1 MSMSS
6 ELGLSGLMTS
16 LTQRRFL
23 RNLAVKGPLY
33 LLLLAVAL
41 LAVLPLYWMFLTSIL
56 PLSEVYSTST
66 TWLPT
71 RIDLSAFVKVLSS
84 ESLPFFRLL
93 LNSLVVSI
101 SVTILQ
107 VATSSLAAYS
117 FARLRYPGRDTLFV
131 IYLATLMIPVQVTM
145 IPSYLILKW
154 LGWIDT
160 YQGLIVPMA
169 FSPFGVFLLRQY
181 FRTLPL
187 ELEDAARIDGA
198 SFLQI
203 YLLVIMPLAGPAI
216 TALSIFTFLG
226 QWNDFLWPLI
236 VTNRIE
242 MLTLSVGLHYYKGL
256 QMGPQWPEMMA
267 LSMLASLP
275 VLIFFLLQQRRF
287 VQGIALTGLTGR

>member
-1 MSMSS
+1 MSS

-23 RNLAVKGPLY
+23 RNLAVKGSLY
-33 LLLLAVAL
+33 LLLLAIAL

-84 ESLPFFRLL
+84 EALPFFRLL

-107 VATSSLAAYS
+107 VATSSMAAYS
-117 FARLRYPGRDTLFV
+117 FARLRYPGRDALFV

-236 VTNRIE
+236 VINRIE

-256 QMGPQWPEMMA
+256 QTGPQWPEMMA